1 MGLAQRQFI
10 RKKSLWFNGVYAF
23 SSMMCIQIL
32 HGYPSQLRKPSV
44 APVSVPLKLKN
55 KARLEFF
62 FIDDYAYK
70 TKDMQKK
77 ITSSK
82 ALDATGFI
90 STEAMHLKSRI
101 RCSARFINSCL
112 ENRHKDKEINVTLT
126 NGKNNLKMAWYP
138 KKIVCTCLS
147 NYTYIMEIYF
157 SKYLSLFECTW
168 LFVYSICDTK
178 VWLI

>member
-1 MGLAQRQFI
+1 MPTRQ
-10 RKKSLWFNGVYAF
+10 
-23 SSMMCIQIL
+23 
-32 HGYPSQLRKPSV
+32 
-44 APVSVPLKLKN
+44 
-55 KARLEFF
+55 
-62 FIDDYAYK
+62 K
-70 TKDMQKK
+70 TCRKK

-178 VWLI
+178 VWLIWTNLSNFSCVILSSVSCIAMNISDFHRFTLAGINKINF